1 MPPRNVLI
9 FHSGALGD
17 FVLTWPLVLG
27 VARVMPQCRTIVIT
41 AGEKGKLAERV
52 LKVESSDAESGW
64 SKLFADGD
72 LPEKPAKLLAGAR
85 LVLTFVADFGSPWEK
100 NLSRLAPD
108 AEVHHLEPRPTREG
122 ISAIDFLL
130 EQLEDEPV
138 VHSATA
144 GMLASIRR
152 HGLMPRAHDPAGP
165 IVVHPGSGSAKKN
178 WPAER
183 WVELIAAASRPVRLV
198 LGEVELEKFS
208 AKQLNALRK
217 AAADVREPKSYTELL
232 DAVSGASAYVG
243 HDSGPMHLA
252 AMIGLPTLALFGPTD
267 PAIWSPLGPRV
278 QCLRREPLA
287 ELPLDEVSGALAAII
302 PTAAERR
309 AAGGADR

>member
-9 FHSGALGD
+9 FHAGALGD

-27 VARVMPQCRTIVIT
+27 VARVMPQCRTIVVA
-41 AGEKGKLAERV
+41 AGDKGKLAERV
-52 LKVESSDAESGW
+52 LRVESSDAESGW

-72 LPEKPAKLLAGAR
+72 LPEKPSKLLAGAR

-108 AEVHHLEPRPTREG
+108 AEIHHLDPRPTREG
-122 ISAIDFLL
+122 ISAVDFLL
-130 EQLEDEPV
+130 EQLEDEPI

-144 GMLASIRR
+144 GMVASIRR
-152 HGLMPRAHDPAGP
+152 NGLLSRAHDPAGP
-165 IVVHPGSGSAKKN
+165 IVVHPGSGSVKKN

-183 WVELIAAASRPVRLV
+183 WVEWIAAAGRPVRLV
-198 LGEVELEKFS
+198 LGEVELEKFPGM
-208 AKQLNALRK
+208 QLAALRK
-217 AAADVREPKSYTELL
+217 AAAELREPKTYLDLL
-232 DAVSGASAYVG
+232 DALTGAAGYVG
-243 HDSGPMHLA
+243 HDSGPTHLA

-278 QCLRREPLA
+278 QCLRHEPLDK
-287 ELPLDEVSGALAAII
+287 LPLGQVSGALA
-302 PTAAERR
+302 TLMS
-309 AAGGADR
+309 